1 VPFQHLDKI
10 IFNQNVPIK
19 DVLKGFN
26 ETALYTEHS
35 GFSII
40 VNNEGKCIGVVTDGD
55 IRRKLLEKVSLE
67 TSVEKVLNRD
77 FTFVYQYDS
86 AHKILHQ
93 FDNKV
98 VNLPVLDNNRIPV
111 DLYQYSNFRASSRS
125 KQRIIRARV
134 PVRMSYSGGGTD
146 MSSYIND
153 TPAAVLSS
161 TINKYCTASIIV
173 RDDKEIHISSKDLDL
188 QYSAKNIY
196 EIEDGD
202 DLDLIKAAVK
212 IMQPD
217 FGFELETFAEFEP
230 GTGLGGSSAVVV
242 SVLGALNYFRNEQ
255 QLDIYQLSDL
265 AYQVERI
272 DMKLEGGWQDQYA
285 TTFGGFSWI
294 EFRKS
299 EVVVSPL
306 LLQRNTV
313 LELEYN
319 LMLFRLGGSRSSS
332 EIQKS
337 NISDIDKNS
346 VKQKSFK
353 EMIQLAVEMK
363 ESLLKGNVK
372 HFADLLHKSWMLK
385 IKMNNGVTNEFVE
398 DCYNAAKELGALGG
412 KLLGAGGSGYLLIYA
427 SPLYQKKIKSTLVK
441 KGAIQEMFKFSKN
454 GLEVWSTKR

>member
-1 VPFQHLDKI
+1 MPFQHLDKI

-77 FTFVYQYDS
+77 FTFVYQDDS
-86 AHKILHQ
+86 AHKILRQ

-98 VNLPVLDNNRIPV
+98 VNLPVLDNNKIPV
-111 DLYQYSNFRASSRS
+111 DLYQYSNFIASSRS

-188 QYSAKNIY
+188 RYSAKNIY
-196 EIEDGD
+196 EIEYGN

-230 GTGLGGSSAVVV
+230 GTGLGGSSAFVV
-242 SVLGALNYFRNEQ
+242 SVLCPGCP
-255 QLDIYQLSDL
+255 LSPVRL
-265 AYQVERI
+265 S
-272 DMKLEGGWQDQYA
+272 G
-285 TTFGGFSWI
+285 FG
-294 EFRKS
+294 
-299 EVVVSPL
+299 
-306 LLQRNTV
+306 
-313 LELEYN
+313 
-319 LMLFRLGGSRSSS
+319 
-332 EIQKS
+332 
-337 NISDIDKNS
+337 
-346 VKQKSFK
+346 
-353 EMIQLAVEMK
+353 
-363 ESLLKGNVK
+363 
-372 HFADLLHKSWMLK
+372 
-385 IKMNNGVTNEFVE
+385 
-398 DCYNAAKELGALGG
+398 
-412 KLLGAGGSGYLLIYA
+412 
-427 SPLYQKKIKSTLVK
+427 LV
-441 KGAIQEMFKFSKN
+441 
-454 GLEVWSTKR
+454 R

>member
-1 VPFQHLDKI
+1 MPFQYLNRI
-10 IFNQNVPIK
+10 IFQK
-19 DVLKGFN
+19 EATLKEVLERFN
-26 ETALYTEHS
+26 ETAIHTENS
-35 GFSII
+35 GFGII
-40 VNNEGKCIGVVTDGD
+40 IDKDGKCIGVVSDGD
-55 IRRKLLEKVSLE
+55 IRRKLIEDGSIDS
-67 TSVEKVLNRD
+67 SVQDAMNKE
-77 FTFVYQYDS
+77 FSFVTNEDNS
-86 AHKILHQ
+86 HKILRQ

-98 VNLPVLDNNRIPV
+98 VNLPVLDKNGIPV
-111 DLYQYSNFRASSRS
+111 DLYQYSNFVASSRS
-125 KQRIIRARV
+125 EQRIIRARV

-146 MSSYIND
+146 MSSFIND

-173 RDDKEIHISSKDLDL
+173 RDDKEIHITSKDLDL
-188 QYSAKNIY
+188 KYFSKNIH
-196 EIEDGD
+196 EIEYGD
-202 DLDLIKAAVK
+202 NLDLIKAAVK

-217 FGFELETFAEFEP
+217 FGFDLETFAEFEP

-272 DMKLEGGWQDQYA
+272 DMKLKGGWQDQYA

-299 EVVVSPL
+299 EVIVSPL
-306 LLQRNTV
+306 LLQRNTI

-427 SPLYQKKIKSTLVK
+427 SPLYQKKIKSTLAK
-441 KGAIQEMFKFSKN
+441 KGAIQEMFKFGKN